1 MGLCVSVN
9 ERKIEQLKL
18 DRNLYEV
25 CQSLCEINTTNL
37 NTKLVGLGFLIKLE
51 IEKYPTLWLMTNIK
65 KEVLESNES
74 IDFFYNIR
82 KKNIKIKLEGRYIE
96 DYTYMGLD
104 ITIIQILSIDRIKEK
119 YFLLPN
125 IEYANDYNKLKNKNI
140 YVPQQPKEVI
150 IDYVIATID
159 DINKNEL
166 SYNAGALPGLP
177 GTPIILD
184 KTKEVIGIFNKGH
197 ADKKENYGDLIYPI
211 IISLEKVSKST
222 NNIFKINDENSKK
235 IKKNNEKILENNLN
249 MNENDKYQPLN
260 NIKISTGLS
269 GNNKIISKKTEII
282 KKIRRINYENG
293 ESYYGE
299 FINDQKHG
307 KGTLYYKNG
316 TIKYEGDF
324 VNDKFQGNGKYI
336 SENGKYYKGD
346 FYNGKRHGK
355 GILYN
360 KNATILYEGDFVND
374 KFEGKGTI
382 KEIFWMIKGMEKE

>member
-1 MGLCVSVN
+1 MGLCVSAN

-150 IDYVIATID
+150 IDYVIATIE

-184 KTKEVIGIFNKGH
+184 KTKEVIGIIK
-197 ADKKENYGDLIYPI
+197 DIQIK
-211 IISLEKVSKST
+211 
-222 NNIFKINDENSKK
+222 KK
-235 IKKNNEKILENNLN
+235 IMVI
-249 MNENDKYQPLN
+249 
-260 NIKISTGLS
+260 
-269 GNNKIISKKTEII
+269 
-282 KKIRRINYENG
+282 
-293 ESYYGE
+293 
-299 FINDQKHG
+299 
-307 KGTLYYKNG
+307 
-316 TIKYEGDF
+316 
-324 VNDKFQGNGKYI
+324 
-336 SENGKYYKGD
+336 
-346 FYNGKRHGK
+346 
-355 GILYN
+355 
-360 KNATILYEGDFVND
+360 
-374 KFEGKGTI
+374 
-382 KEIFWMIKGMEKE
+382 